1 MKPSNLLFFLYLI
14 FLSVLHTSI
23 ATDITRKYREEK
35 TKNITQESS
44 LWFSLSWVVL
54 CLSWVWSHAD
64 DHFSIYPAIFTCL
77 YCFCSRTS
85 ETLHVN
91 EQRPKVAWWAENSIF
106 SQFKRN
112 WREVVTVNLNTGEN
126 RGWTQQDTQLVHIF
140 MSEIWLKTGWAPLV
154 QWVSHEK
161 RTQHRLCQHSLH
173 AFCIAVE
180 FMKLAL
186 FTWGN
191 FPSAAEHSSLYRRK
205 AIRKTN
211 AKQSYFMLAIEY
223 THFTSD
229 IMQYAW
235 WQPKVDFFFKGK
247 EIPEE
252 EDTHDLHSP
261 SELGSLENHQNQF
274 GTAHQSIGGRSAA
287 AGSCWVGI
295 LPKHIHK
302 GKMSSLI
309 EQVGIC
315 KSVLMLKTS

>member
-211 AKQSYFMLAIEY
+211 AKQLFYVSHWIYTLYLRYYAICLMA
-223 THFTSD
+223 TKSG
-229 IMQYAW
+229 
-235 WQPKVDFFFKGK
+235 FFFQRERNSRGRRYSRLAFSKRIRQFRK
-247 EIPEE
+247 SSKSIWNC
-252 EDTHDLHSP
+252 S
-261 SELGSLENHQNQF
+261 SEYRR
-274 GTAHQSIGGRSAA
+274 TI
-287 AGSCWVGI
+287 SC
-295 LPKHIHK
+295 
-302 GKMSSLI
+302 SR
-309 EQVGIC
+309 
-315 KSVLMLKTS
+315 